1 VLCGANGH
9 LIGNKPMWLFGEGWQ
24 DQLRSPASIAM
35 ARWGDFFRAL
45 PWADLEPDEAHAF
58 ATAGL
63 GEARGLDRVT
73 AAVSTAR
80 DLAVAYL
87 PVRRPL
93 TIQPGALGGGAPGGG
108 RLSVEWFEPSTGRRV
123 AGEPI
128 SGPGPVVLTPPFSED
143 SVLTVRA

>member
-1 VLCGANGH
+1 
-9 LIGNKPMWLFGEGWQ
+9 MWLFGTGWQ
-24 DQLRSPASIAM
+24 DQLRSPASVAM

-45 PWADLEPDEAHAF
+45 PWADLVPDQDHTF

-73 AAVSTAR
+73 AAVSTAG

-93 TIQPGALGGGAPGGG
+93 TIDPGRLGGS
-108 RLSVEWFEPSTGRRV
+108 RLAADWFEPATGRRV
-123 AGEPI
+123 AAQGVG
-128 SGPGPVVLTPPFSED
+128 GPGPLVLEPPFAED
-143 SVLTVRA
+143 SVLTVRSAG

>member
-1 VLCGANGH
+1 
-9 LIGNKPMWLFGEGWQ
+9 MWLFGAGWQ
-24 DQLRSPASIAM
+24 DQLRSPASVAM

-45 PWADLEPDEAHAF
+45 PWADLEPDERHAF

-73 AAVSTAR
+73 AAVSKAS

-93 TIQPGALGGGAPGGG
+93 TIDPARLAGG
-108 RLSVEWFEPSTGRRV
+108 RLSVEWFEPATGVRV
-123 AGEPI
+123 AGDPV
-128 SGPGPVVLTPPFSED
+128 SGPGAVVLTPPFAED
-143 SVLTVRA
+143 SVLTVRSPRG